1 MFHGWRV
8 VGVCFVAAVF
18 TWGFG
23 VFGSSVYLSEIT
35 RAHVWPTSI
44 VSAAITVFF
53 LTNAIVLPAVSAG
66 ISRFG
71 PRYVIS
77 AGALL
82 LGAGIVAVGRLEALW
97 QLFAAFACMGVGYAT
112 MSVAGLSAT
121 IAPWFERHQGR
132 SITLALTGASVGAM
146 VVVPLLVMAIARW
159 GFAEATMLSAL
170 LVVVCMLPLSLV
182 VFRFRG
188 PGELGLGKDGTLG
201 KSETHGEI
209 ADRHTSTKAVVS
221 RRSWALWSVAIAF
234 SLGLVVQVGFLTH
247 HFALALPSLGSVGAG
262 WLIGATGLAGLLGR
276 LLLAKVVDRLD
287 PRRYSAGVFLVQVA
301 ALGAISVFASDLVLI
316 LGSLVYGFCLGQIT
330 TLSPIVVRREFG
342 ADAFAAMYGVA
353 GTAIQFCSAFGPAFY
368 GALFEYIGGYGPV
381 LGIAAGFELAA
392 AIVILS
398 HGRRRA

>member
-1 MFHGWRV
+1 MFYGWRV

-23 VFGSSVYLSEIT
+23 VFGSSVYLSEVS
-35 RAHVWPTSI
+35 RAHVWSTSI

-53 LTNAIVLPAVSAG
+53 LTNAIVLPAISAG

-77 AGALL
+77 GGGLL
-82 LGAGIVAVGRLEALW
+82 LGAGIVAVGRLEELW
-97 QLFAAFACMGVGYAT
+97 QLFAAFTCMGVGYAT

-132 SITLALTGASVGAM
+132 SVTLALTGASVGAM
-146 VVVPLLVMAIARW
+146 VVVPLLVMGIARW
-159 GFAEATMLSAL
+159 GFDEATMLSAL

-188 PGELGLGKDGTLG
+188 PGELGLGKDGTSG
-201 KSETHGEI
+201 KIEPHGEI
-209 ADRHTSTKAVVS
+209 AERRQSTQAVVN

-234 SLGLVVQVGFLTH
+234 SLGLIVQVGFLTH

-287 PRRYSAGVFLVQVA
+287 PRCYSAGVFVVQVV
-301 ALGAISVFASDLVLI
+301 ALGAISLFTTDFVLI

-368 GALFEYIGGYGPV
+368 GALFEYIGGYGSV
-381 LGIAAGFELAA
+381 LGFAAGFELAA
-392 AIVILS
+392 ALVILS
-398 HGRRRA
+398 YRRRHE

>member
-1 MFHGWRV
+1 MFYGWRV

-23 VFGSSVYLSEIT
+23 VFGSSVYLSEVS
-35 RAHVWPTSI
+35 RAHVWSTSI

-53 LTNAIVLPAVSAG
+53 LTNAIVLPAISAG

-77 AGALL
+77 GGGLL
-82 LGAGIVAVGRLEALW
+82 LGAGIVAVGRLEELW

-182 VFRFRG
+182 IFRFRG
-188 PGELGLGKDGTLG
+188 PGELGLGKDGTTG
-201 KSETHGEI
+201 KIEPHGEI
-209 ADRHTSTKAVVS
+209 AERRQSTQAVVN

-234 SLGLVVQVGFLTH
+234 SLGLIVQIGFLTH

-287 PRRYSAGVFLVQVA
+287 PRCYSAGVFVVQVV
-301 ALGAISVFASDLVLI
+301 ALGAISLFTTDFVLI

-342 ADAFAAMYGVA
+342 ADAFASMYGVA
-353 GTAIQFCSAFGPAFY
+353 GTAIQFCSAFGPVFY

-381 LGIAAGFELAA
+381 LAIAAGF
-392 AIVILS
+392 
-398 HGRRRA
+398 